1 MHVGEALTH
10 RGEGLKYPTLG
21 ASPLGFGVT
30 LAAVP
35 FNQIL
40 VLLALRVDALLQGVG
55 SGLRTTEKL
64 GQLGPA
70 LRFLRL
76 HPGQLRLVSSGNQ
89 CGVLRTGRPG
99 GLRPSEPADHR
110 TDQQAE
116 EQTEHEHQERVHIDS
131 VTAAAD
137 RAVGTRAR
145 SRYHRTMASWRVYL
159 SLVLANLFWSGNYV
173 VGHLLAGGISP
184 LQLTAIR
191 WAIAAPFLIAL
202 ALLIEKPRWRTA
214 LREWPMHLLQAAL
227 GLVAFCLF
235 SYAALAHTTALNA
248 ALVNATNPVLIA
260 VVAALLVRERLR
272 GTSIL
277 GLVTSLL
284 GVLLILT
291 HGRLLEVFTTE
302 YNVGGLYMLG
312 AVAVWTAY
320 TILGRT
326 LTTPPVTSAAIQSVM
341 AAVALAPI
349 TFALGGPI
357 TLDTAGWWGVLY
369 IGIFPSVLSLM
380 LWNISVKKIGAA
392 RAGIYLNLMP
402 VFTALLALA
411 LGTPITLIQLLGGA
425 LVITGVWLTSRPAR
439 KTAPARM
446 A

>member
-1 MHVGEALTH
+1 
-10 RGEGLKYPTLG
+10 
-21 ASPLGFGVT
+21 
-30 LAAVP
+30 
-35 FNQIL
+35 
-40 VLLALRVDALLQGVG
+40 
-55 SGLRTTEKL
+55 
-64 GQLGPA
+64 
-70 LRFLRL
+70 
-76 HPGQLRLVSSGNQ
+76 
-89 CGVLRTGRPG
+89 
-99 GLRPSEPADHR
+99 
-110 TDQQAE
+110 
-116 EQTEHEHQERVHIDS
+116 
-131 VTAAAD
+131 
-137 RAVGTRAR
+137 
-145 SRYHRTMASWRVYL
+145 MASWRVYL
-159 SLVLANLFWSGNYV
+159 FLVLANLFWSGNYV

-191 WAIAAPFLIAL
+191 WAIAAPLLITL
-202 ALLIEKPRWRTA
+202 AILIEKPHWRSA
-214 LREWPMHLLQAAL
+214 FREWPMHLVQAGL
-227 GLVAFCLF
+227 GLIAFCLF
-235 SYAALAHTTALNA
+235 SYEALAHTTALNA
-248 ALVNATNPVLIA
+248 ALVGATNPVLIA

-277 GLVTSLL
+277 GLATSLL

-291 HGRLLEVFTTE
+291 HGRLFEVFTTE

-326 LTTPPVTSAAIQSVM
+326 LKTAPVTSAAIQSVF
-341 AAVALAPI
+341 AAVLLAPI
-349 TFALGGPI
+349 ALSTGAPI

-402 VFTALLALA
+402 VFTALMALV
-411 LGTPITLIQLLGGA
+411 LGTPITLIQILGGA

-439 KTAPARM
+439 KAEPMRA